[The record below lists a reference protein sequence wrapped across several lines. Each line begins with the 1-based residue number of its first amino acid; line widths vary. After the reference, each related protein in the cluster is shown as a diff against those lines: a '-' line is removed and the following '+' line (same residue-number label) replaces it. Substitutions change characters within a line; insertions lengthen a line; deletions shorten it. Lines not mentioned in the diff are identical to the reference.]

1 MTAFILKALLAIA
14 VVWPAF
20 TFRASADQAQRNRPN
35 LEGSW
40 NSATATPLER
50 PAQLQDKPF
59 FTPAEAADWER
70 QYAER
75 NAEPSAEA
83 AAKSKGTGTYN
94 TFFRE
99 YGTRVVKTLRTSIV
113 TEPPDGR
120 IPPLT
125 PAAEAIRR
133 ERVDRIRK
141 MAHPEDLGLQDQCL
155 TFLSSG
161 PPLLP
166 YTYNSNY
173 QIVQTANVVLVH
185 SEMLSEARLIYL
197 DGRPHPPPSVRQW
210 SGHSIGRW
218 EGNTLVVDST
228 NFNDGRGF
236 YGDAGGNFA
245 CDRNLRLVERFSLLD
260 GDTLLYQFEID
271 DPTAYT
277 RPWKGELTMARTDQ
291 RIYEFACHEAN
302 YSLENMLRG
311 QRATERKPGGARQR

>member
-1 MTAFILKALLAIA
+1 MRLLRFAALLVAFPA
-14 VVWPAF
+14 MVV
-20 TFRASADQAQRNRPN
+20 AQRPAPRPS
-35 LEGSW
+35 LEGVW

-50 PAQLQDKPF
+50 PPHLKDKPF
-59 FTPAEAADWER
+59 FTPQEAADWER

-75 NAEPSAEA
+75 NAEPTPEA
-83 AAKSKGTGTYN
+83 RAQSKGTGTYN

-113 TEPPDGR
+113 TEPADGR

-133 ERVDRIRK
+133 RRVDEIRR
-141 MAHPEDLGLQDQCL
+141 MDHPEGLGLQDQCL

-161 PPLLP
+161 PPHLP

-173 QIVQTANVVLVH
+173 QIVQTGSVILVH
-185 SEMLSEARLIYL
+185 SEMLSEARHIYL
-197 DGRPHPPPSVRQW
+197 DGRPHPPRRIQHW
-210 SGHSIGRW
+210 SGHSVGRW
-218 EGNTLVVDST
+218 EGDTLVVDST

-245 CDRNLRLVERFSLLD
+245 WDRHLHLIERFSLLD
-260 GDTLLYQFEID
+260 PDTLLYQFEID
-271 DPTAYT
+271 NPSAYT
-277 RPWKGELTMARTDQ
+277 RPWKGELTMTRTDQ

-311 QRATERKPGGARQR
+311 QRATERK